1 MLENDRKETVSKAAV
16 MLIPHQSNVEKS
28 TWRSHQYFVDF
39 ESGIHVEISTSN
51 RCHNFHMDL
60 PFRIEEISTNF
71 PRRVSRSNRWQ
82 IYQPA
87 NSNISPLH
95 HLAIICNCIGHDER
109 LMTCKGWWWKPKA
122 GFYIFLNMR
131 SLIILACVDLQH
143 LLISVLIFPNFSRTY
158 NIIPVHIL
166 VAQGLKP
173 LPSSNTNELGNSNR
187 S

>member
-1 MLENDRKETVSKAAV
+1 

-60 PFRIEEISTNF
+60 PFKIEEISTNF

-95 HLAIICNCIGHDER
+95 HLAIICNFIGHDER
-109 LMTCKGWWWKPKA
+109 LMMKAEGWFLYLLKHARPDNL
-122 GFYIFLNMR
+122 GMCRSSTPFNFCSHLSQFFLN
-131 SLIILACVDLQH
+131 L
-143 LLISVLIFPNFSRTY
+143 
-158 NIIPVHIL
+158 
-166 VAQGLKP
+166 
-173 LPSSNTNELGNSNR
+173 
-187 S
+187 